1 MTFAGWMLILV
12 FTGLVALLARPMGL
26 YLAAVFEG
34 RKTWLSPVLSPVE
47 HVFYRLSGVKPDA
60 EQDWKGYAAA
70 ILCFSVVSTLA
81 LYALLRLQHLLPL
94 NPQGFGPVAPNI
106 AMNSA
111 VSFVTNT
118 NWQAYSGE
126 TTMSHL
132 SQMAGL
138 TVQNFV
144 SAAAGIA
151 VAVAF
156 ARGFARRGS
165 SAIGNFW
172 VDLTRSTLY
181 VLLPLSLVLAS
192 LLNNLRRG
200 SNFFKM
206 IYFLPQI
213 TSTVAVALVFGY
225 VFQPNWG
232 LINGALRLLGV
243 QDLPLWLADPRYSLT
258 GSRAAVTI
266 LAVWV
271 ALGYYMLI
279 FLAGLQAIPT
289 DSYDAA
295 VVDGAGPL
303 QSWWYITLPGL
314 RPTFVF
320 LILTGTI
327 DAMSRF
333 SDLWTLGGP
342 GGTPARSLQT
352 VVMFMYQTAFEA
364 YDFNLSSAVAVVL
377 FFIVLGLTLINFR
390 VFLGQEFGG
399 AEREAAA

>member
-1 MTFAGWMLILV
+1 MLLYRLRKSLVWYAFLLPTYILFALFLVYPTIQTF
-12 FTGLVALLARPMGL
+12 
-26 YLAAVFEG
+26 
-34 RKTWLSPVLSPVE
+34 WLS
-47 HVFYRLSGVKPDA
+47 FYR
-60 EQDWKGYAAA
+60 E
-70 ILCFSVVSTLA
+70 
-81 LYALLRLQHLLPL
+81 
-94 NPQGFGPVAPNI
+94 VATKQE
-106 AMNSA
+106 
-111 VSFVTNT
+111 F
-118 NWQAYSGE
+118 
-126 TTMSHL
+126 
-132 SQMAGL
+132 AGL
-138 TVQNFV
+138 TQYARLVANQVFV
-144 SAAAGIA
+144 RALLNTVVLG
-151 VAVAF
+151 VAF
-156 ARGFARRGS
+156 L
-165 SAIGNFW
+165 
-172 VDLTRSTLY
+172 V
-181 VLLPLSLVLAS
+181 VVLPLSLVLAS
-192 LLNNLRRG
+192 LLNSLRRG
-200 SNFFKM
+200 SNLFKM

-232 LINGALRLLGV
+232 LINSTLRLLGV
-243 QDLPLWLADPRYSLT
+243 DTLPLWLADPHYNLT

-295 VVDGAGPL
+295 TVDGAGPL

-352 VVMFMYQTAFEA
+352 VVMYMYQTAFEGN
-364 YDFNLSSAVAVVL
+364 DFNLSSAVAVVL
-377 FFIVLGLTLINFR
+377 FLIVLALTLINFR
-390 VFLGQEFGG
+390 LFLGQEFGG
-399 AEREAAA
+399 AERGEAA

>member
-1 MTFAGWMLILV
+1 MLRHRLRKSLIWYLFLLPTYILFGLFLVYPTVQSFWLSFYREVNTRQEFAGLYQY
-12 FTGLVALLARPMGL
+12 GRLLANQ
-26 YLAAVFEG
+26 VFM
-34 RKTWLSPVLSPVE
+34 R
-47 HVFYRLSGVKPDA
+47 
-60 EQDWKGYAAA
+60 A
-70 ILCFSVVSTLA
+70 ILNTVVL
-81 LYALLRLQHLLPL
+81 
-94 NPQGFGPVAPNI
+94 G
-106 AMNSA
+106 
-111 VSFVTNT
+111 
-118 NWQAYSGE
+118 
-126 TTMSHL
+126 
-132 SQMAGL
+132 
-138 TVQNFV
+138 
-144 SAAAGIA
+144 
-151 VAVAF
+151 VAF
-156 ARGFARRGS
+156 LVV
-165 SAIGNFW
+165 II
-172 VDLTRSTLY
+172 
-181 VLLPLSLVLAS
+181 PLSLALS
-192 LLNNLRRG
+192 TLLNSLRRG
-200 SNFFKM
+200 SNFFKL

-232 LINGALRLLGV
+232 LINGTLRLFGV
-243 QDLPLWLADPRYSLT
+243 APLPLWLADPSYSLT

-295 VVDGAGPL
+295 LVDGAGPL

-352 VVMFMYQTAFEA
+352 IVMYMYQTAFEA
-364 YDFNLSSAVAVVL
+364 FDFNLSSAVAVVL
-377 FFIVLGLTLINFR
+377 FFIVLGLTLINYR
-390 VFLGQEFGG
+390 VFLGQELGG
-399 AEREAAA
+399 AEREGAA